1 MQRERSKSS
10 SRTLWER
17 SYTLSIIQPLIA
29 SWHPTY
35 MHVLK
40 GSICRVKTHIKF
52 GWLNISNK
60 RIGQVHKALIYNN
73 FTVAGHIII
82 LWHK

>member
-1 MQRERSKSS
+1 MNAWRILMQRERSKSS

-29 SWHPTY
+29 SWPPTY

-40 GSICRVKTHIKF
+40 GSICRVKKTLVIQNPYKIRLVEHIK
-52 GWLNISNK
+52 
-60 RIGQVHKALIYNN
+60 
-73 FTVAGHIII
+73 
-82 LWHK
+82 